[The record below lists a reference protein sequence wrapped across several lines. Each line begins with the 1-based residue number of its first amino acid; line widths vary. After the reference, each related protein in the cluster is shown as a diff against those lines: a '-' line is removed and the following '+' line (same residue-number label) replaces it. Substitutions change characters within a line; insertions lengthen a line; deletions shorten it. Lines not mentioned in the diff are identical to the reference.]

1 MGVQIVLMKP
11 LFPDTTPE
19 AEAILLAGYRQMP
32 AWKKWQCVEDLNR
45 ALKQLQLADIKSKH
59 PNASEYEL
67 KMRLASRWL
76 GPELL
81 KEAFGWEVEEKGY

>member
-1 MGVQIVLMKP
+1 MKP

-32 AWKKWQCVEDLNR
+32 AWKKLQCVVSLNLS
-45 ALKQLQLADIKSKH
+45 LKALQLAQIKEKH
-59 PNASEYEL
+59 PNASEDEL

-76 GPELL
+76 EPELM
-81 KEAFGWEVEEKGY
+81 KQAFGWDVKVKGY